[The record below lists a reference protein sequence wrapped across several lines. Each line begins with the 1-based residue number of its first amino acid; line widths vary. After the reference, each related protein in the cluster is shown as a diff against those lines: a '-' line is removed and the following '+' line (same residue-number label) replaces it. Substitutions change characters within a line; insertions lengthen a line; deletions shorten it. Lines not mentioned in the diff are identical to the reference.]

1 MDKATDSKALKLSTI
16 PFPWESEIGKRLTIG
31 DICWYGPGDLNKVG
45 KEGKTSWDS
54 FAYALMMGHNV
65 NQHIKI
71 VQKANQITD
80 IESTIHKPDYRHW
93 RKSKQKETSTEF
105 SDWCPRNVLYFNTFV
120 EDFFK
125 SETPM
130 QMLEDNQAFLHDIRG
145 VRWTGQSGNNFN
157 NLFDIETQSSMG
169 DDDLGDPNDEKLE
182 QLEKVLETV

>member
-71 VQKANQITD
+71 VQKANQIMD
-80 IESTIHKPDYRHW
+80 IESVIHKPDYRHW
-93 RKSKQKETSTEF
+93 RKAKQKETATEY
-105 SDWCPRNVLYFNTFV
+105 SDWCPRNVLYFNSFI

-125 SETPM
+125 SEKPM
-130 QMLEDNQAFLHDIRG
+130 EMLNDNKAFLDDIKG
-145 VRWTGQSGNNFN
+145 VRWTGNSGNVFN
-157 NLFDIETQSSMG
+157 DLFDVETKSSMG
-169 DDDLGDPNDEKLE
+169 DELSNPNDEKLE
-182 QLEKVLETV
+182 KLGKVLETI